1 MNRFANLNSSWLRG
15 LTAEDQQVSLSH
27 KIRRFPLEFLDK
39 IEVRNAKVIPKLALY
54 LLKLQGSSPKAE
66 RSILR
71 LILTRL
77 LPVDPLFNEKQSP
90 IDLYL
95 LTHPKDVEILP
106 TSLAAAQMSVRENLQ
121 GVFVIGPDEM
131 RSNVTEIFR
140 TLDSPASFISDEEIL
155 TKYLGDF
162 WESMPTVP
170 RMEVLKLLCGIHSKS
185 GTALVLDG
193 DTVLLRERT
202 WSSDSRKILILAQEY
217 LIRHLNFN
225 EQILNEKPQSG
236 LGFVA
241 HHQVVIADEVKML
254 AEKTDG
260 LLGIANKFQD
270 SYVNYTPQNNIFPSE
285 WQLIGDFRITLS
297 PKETLIAKFSNY
309 GISRDSIKWRLT
321 SADTRELVEKRIAE
335 MRDACPG
342 LFSLSLHRYK

>member
-1 MNRFANLNSSWLRG
+1 MNRFANLHSSWLSG
-15 LTAEDQQVSLSH
+15 LTAENIQVSLSH

-39 IEVRNAKVIPKLALY
+39 IELKNAKFIPKLALY
-54 LLKLQGSSPKAE
+54 FLKLEGNSPKAE

-106 TSLAAAQMSVRENLQ
+106 TSLVAAQMSVRKNLQ

-131 RSNVTEIFR
+131 RSTVSEILR
-140 TLDSPASFISDEEIL
+140 SLNSPASFISDEELL
-155 TKYLGDF
+155 TKYIGNF
-162 WESMPTVP
+162 WEGMSSVP

-193 DTVLLRERT
+193 DTVLLRDRT
-202 WSSDSRKILILAQEY
+202 WSSNSRTILILAQEY

-225 EQILNEKPQSG
+225 KQILNVMPQSG

-241 HHQVVIADEVKML
+241 HHQVVVADEVKIL

-260 LLGIANKFQD
+260 LLGIAKKFQY
-270 SYVNYTPQNNIFPSE
+270 SYENYTPQNNIFPSE
-285 WQLIGDFRITLS
+285 WQLIGDFRINLRS
-297 PKETLIAKFSNY
+297 KETFIAKFANY
-309 GISRDSIKWRLT
+309 GLSRDSIKWKLT
-321 SADTRELVEKRIAE
+321 SADTCDLVEKRIAE
-335 MRDACPG
+335 MRAACPG